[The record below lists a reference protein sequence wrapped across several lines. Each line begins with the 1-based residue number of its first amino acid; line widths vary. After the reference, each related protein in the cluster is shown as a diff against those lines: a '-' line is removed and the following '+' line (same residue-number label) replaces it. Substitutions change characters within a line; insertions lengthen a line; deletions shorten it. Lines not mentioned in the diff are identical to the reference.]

1 MSLVLQERKPATN
14 LRAGVSNEAI
24 EVKEERSAEAV
35 PDVVPSIVR
44 KMSASRE
51 RDLIF
56 RAVLILG
63 AALTGLFFYIRYNA
77 VTLPAKKL

>member
-1 MSLVLQERKPATN
+1 MTN
-14 LRAGVSNEAI
+14 LRAGTRTE
-24 EVKEERSAEAV
+24 EKEERRAEDVQEEV
-35 PDVVPSIVR
+35 PRQVLVVR

-63 AALTGLFFYIRYNA
+63 TALTGLFLYIRYNA